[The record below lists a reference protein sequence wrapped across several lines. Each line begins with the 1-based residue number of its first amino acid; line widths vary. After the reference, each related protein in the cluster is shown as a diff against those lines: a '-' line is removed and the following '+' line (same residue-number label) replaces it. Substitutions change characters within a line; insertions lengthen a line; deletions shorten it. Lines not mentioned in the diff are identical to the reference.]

1 MPRAILEKMGD
12 SPARAGVSG
21 IVAKLRKAIRIEISI
36 GYQDETGF
44 HIGIKPAE
52 KEVKCPPVLA
62 ESKQDSISPRIEFEN
77 LRE

>member
-12 SPARAGVSG
+12 SPAQAGVSG

-62 ESKQDSISPRIEFEN
+62 ESKQDPISPRIEFEN